1 MSTVQTRVYLNS
13 FLCFVLVV
21 QKYRLHTRRPPV
33 PPTPATAAPQLV
45 VLGGIWVPPEY
56 AAQGAAPAIYGAH
69 PATQPHYTAAVA
81 AHQEYYPSPAAVHH
95 PASDM
100 VHRPAAALP
109 PSHAYK
115 AAMASSPP
123 ESEGRISAGAC
134 SAGVCGSGRE
144 MSESIEEEGEGDD
157 REDDYDDDEEEMA
170 AAKNDSDE
178 AAAAG
183 TVKY

>member
-1 MSTVQTRVYLNS
+1 
-13 FLCFVLVV
+13 VLVV

-56 AAQGAAPAIYGAH
+56 AA
-69 PATQPHYTAAVA
+69 
-81 AHQEYYPSPAAVHH
+81 HQEYYPSSAAVHH

-109 PSHAYK
+109 PPHAYK

-134 SAGVCGSGRE
+134 SVGVGGSGRE

-157 REDDYDDDEEEMA
+157 REEDDDDDEKEMT
-170 AAKNDSDE
+170 AAKNDGDE
-178 AAAAG
+178 AAGAG